1 MSNLAVIQVVPGPMA
16 ANLERA
22 LAEEGEHPWAFD
34 KSMSQ
39 MKGIL
44 PNGTYVAFLR
54 LTLPSGANLGRQGPV
69 ELNTRVRRIVL
80 GRITRGIRQAAAP
93 YFEGFPYEFWYDLV
107 ADIQLDDSTELTD
120 AAEAI
125 NERIPDLGLE
135 PEHLRNVISNARSA
149 KVGLFYVGLPRLA
162 PYFKQF
168 DEIPSLY
175 GAALPA
181 PVSTAT
187 AAAAPPP
194 VTSSNPFGA
203 AADAFANAVASCGL
217 RFGGINA
224 ELPRALICAIAA
236 KRFAILTGLSGSG
249 KTQLARALGQWF
261 GTDPTGA
268 ARYAVVPVR
277 SDWTSPEPLLGY
289 EDALRPPTPD
299 GRRAWNVPDALA
311 FILRAHADPDHP
323 WVLILDEMN
332 LAHVERYF
340 ADVLSGIESGEPVIP
355 DLVLEDGHWY
365 SRRSEGGKV
374 ALPPNLVVVGTV
386 NVDETTY
393 QFSPKVLDR
402 AFTFEFRVSTEELAA
417 DLPWPRPVT
426 AGDQTHLSTLLN
438 VMTDAEWHRKNPHA
452 EQMEL
457 LEWLLDLHRS
467 LEVIGLEFGHR
478 SLREALRFGSTLAA
492 AEVEDVDAAWDW
504 IVITKVLP
512 RVQGGRRQLEGF
524 LKHWHEFALGGN
536 DDKPLRPL
544 VARKCGRMLSALQA
558 HQFAAFSE

>member
-1 MSNLAVIQVVPGPMA
+1 MPGPMST
-16 ANLERA
+16 NLEKA
-22 LAEEGEHPWAFD
+22 LAEEGDHPWAFD
-34 KSMSQ
+34 KPMSQ
-39 MKGIL
+39 MKGIV
-44 PNGTYVAFLR
+44 PNGTYVAFVR

-69 ELNTRVRRIVL
+69 EMNTRVHRIVL
-80 GRITRGIRQAAAP
+80 GRITRGIRQVAAP
-93 YFEGFPYEFWYDLV
+93 FFEGFPYEFWYELIADLGLE
-107 ADIQLDDSTELTD
+107 DTTELAD
-120 AAEAI
+120 AVPAI
-125 NERIPDLGLE
+125 NEQIPDLGLSA
-135 PEHLRNVISNARSA
+135 EHLRNLVSNARSA
-149 KVGLFYVGLPRLA
+149 KVGLFYDGLPRLA

-168 DEIPSLY
+168 EEIPLLT
-175 GAALPA
+175 GTDVPA
-181 PVSTAT
+181 AT
-187 AAAAPPP
+187 AAAAPAAVLPP
-194 VTSSNPFGA
+194 VTSANPFGTA
-203 AADAFANAVASCGL
+203 AAAFSNAVSTSGL
-217 RFGGINA
+217 TFGGINA
-224 ELPRALICAIAA
+224 ELPRALFSAIAA

-261 GTDPTGA
+261 GTDAAGT

-311 FILRAHADPDHP
+311 LILRAHADPEHP
-323 WVLILDEMN
+323 WALVLDEMN

-340 ADVLSGIESGEPVIP
+340 ADVLSGLESGEPVIP
-355 DLVLEDGHWY
+355 DLVQEGGHWY
-365 SRRSEGGKV
+365 PRHADGGKV
-374 ALPPNLVVVGTV
+374 PLPTNLVVVGTV

-417 DLPWPRPVT
+417 DLPWPAPVP
-426 AGDQTHLSTLLN
+426 AGDETHLSTLLT
-438 VMTDAEWHRKNPHA
+438 VMRDAEWHRQHPHPD
-452 EQMEL
+452 QDEL

-467 LEVIGLEFGHR
+467 LEIIGLEFGHR
-478 SLREALRFGSTLAA
+478 SLREALRLGSTLAA
-492 AEVEDVDAAWDW
+492 AEIDDVDAAWDW